1 VYIKRA
7 DLDAHVREL
16 LSKATAA
23 RRAWQIFIPS
33 ATAIIFAFKT
43 WTPQTAPKEIATG
56 SVWIQSTLLVLVAF
70 AGMVVVLTEKSA
82 TSVVHDAQKALDG
95 REDAEKALSESKLVI
110 EELEGALARSARVEH
125 IVDAMRA
132 VVDVAICQQEISDE
146 KLTEWL
152 TDLLDFLVTDK
163 LTLFGIGDEQW
174 NFSVYLFDP
183 ATSELSCVV
192 TRRPTKKEEEAPHRS
207 WREGEGHVGKAF
219 QGRRPLVCADSADA
233 NVRGFFDAPAGKLMD
248 YDLDRYRSLAALPI
262 QSDDEPPFGVLVATS
277 DIVGRFDPED
287 EETFRPLL
295 SLSRTLATLLSVY
308 NVKHR

>member
-1 VYIKRA
+1 
-7 DLDAHVREL
+7 

-23 RRAWQIFIPS
+23 RRALQIFIPA
-33 ATAIIFAFKT
+33 ATAIVGVLKGG
-43 WTPQTAPKEIATG
+43 TPPTTPTGIATG
-56 SVWIQSTLLVLVAF
+56 SAVIQMTLLILVALS
-70 AGMVVVLTEKSA
+70 GMVVVLTDKSA

-95 REDAEKALSESKLVI
+95 REEAEKALTESSLVI
-110 EELEGALARSARVEH
+110 EELEAALARAVRIED

-132 VVDVAICQQEISDE
+132 VVDVAICKAEIPSA

-174 NFSVYLFDP
+174 NFSIYIFDP
-183 ATSELSCVV
+183 ETSELRCVV
-192 TRRPTKKEEEAPHRS
+192 TRRPTKKEEDVPHRS

-219 QGRRPLVCADSADA
+219 QARRPLVCADSTDA

-248 YDLDRYRSLAALPI
+248 YDLDRYRSLAAIPI
-262 QSDDEPPFGVLVATS
+262 QSDDELPLGVLVATS
-277 DIVGRFDPED
+277 EIVGRFDPEN

-308 NVKHR
+308 NLKPH